1 MIFKQAFEAMKQGAA
16 VKLPSWKGYWK
27 WQDGTIKMYCKD
39 GRVLDIR
46 ESEEMLFTLTNIC
59 SDEWEVVGEI
69 PTDLNIQTF
78 TFGEAIR
85 NMKNGKKVARK
96 GWNGK
101 GMWIVLMPALYL
113 PPYNTQDTN
122 RKVNDRTAK
131 HIGEDKPLDSQPYI
145 AMWTANQQWQ
155 PGWLPSQA
163 DVFAED
169 WVVVE

>member
-1 MIFKQAFEAMKQGAA
+1 MIFKQAFEAMKQGMA

-39 GRVLDIR
+39 GRILDIR

-101 GMWIVLMPALYL
+101 GMCLQAQIPDEHSKMTFPYLYMTIPDCSEGIRKL
-113 PPYNTQDTN
+113 P
-122 RKVNDRTAK
+122 
-131 HIGEDKPLDSQPYI
+131 
-145 AMWTANQQWQ
+145 WQ
-155 PGWLPSQA
+155 PAQV
-163 DVFAED
+163 DVFSED
-169 WVVVE
+169 WVIVE